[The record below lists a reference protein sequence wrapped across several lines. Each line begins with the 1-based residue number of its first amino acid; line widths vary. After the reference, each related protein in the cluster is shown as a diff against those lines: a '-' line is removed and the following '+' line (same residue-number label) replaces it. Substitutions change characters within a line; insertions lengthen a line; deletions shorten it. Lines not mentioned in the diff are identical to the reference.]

1 MSRVFRSRKAGE
13 LKTRLLEIPD
23 CSVVENNSQ
32 FARLVSN
39 LFCYRGLSTK
49 GLEKPLIKNSIP

>member
-13 LKTRLLEIPD
+13 LKTRLLEILD
-23 CSVVENNSQ
+23 YSVVENNSQ
-32 FARLVSN
+32 FARLVLN

-49 GLEKPLIKNSIP
+49 GLEKPLIENSIP